1 MKEEILFTIDAPYRP
16 ALPVRGWRFG
26 NPEGRDLAVMGALR
40 GNEIQ
45 QMYVCGRLISAL
57 QTAAPWNSSGP
68 TAGAGCSSA
77 TGPSSSTATRW
88 PSACCPNKIT
98 A

>member
-57 QTAAPWNSSGP
+57 QTAESE
-68 TAGAGCSSA
+68 GALSPDLSL
-77 TGPSSSTATRW
+77 
-88 PSACCPNKIT
+88 IHI
-98 A
+98 